1 MRSCA
6 VNESEIVWPWGMSD
20 TDPDPASR
28 PWVFKPQG
36 FLVVVL
42 AGTAEAERAGTAL
55 EAAGFPDVHR
65 RIYTGE
71 QVMDARRRFVAQQ
84 GAGRRLVEKL
94 TIDADVLQLF
104 IDYAESGRAFL
115 WIRVPKREDANRAIR
130 ALGGH
135 EVLHYR
141 YYGENS
147 VEDIHLS

>member
-6 VNESEIVWPWGMSD
+6 VADSEFDWPWGMSES
-20 TDPDPASR
+20 DPDPASR
-28 PWVFKPQG
+28 PWVFRPEG

-42 AGTAEAERAGTAL
+42 SDAHEAERASTAL
-55 EAAGFPDVHR
+55 GAAGVPDGHR

-71 QVMDARRRFVAQQ
+71 QVMDERQRFVAQQ

-115 WIRVPKREDANRAIR
+115 WVRVPRREDANRAIR
-130 ALGGH
+130 AMGGH
-135 EVLHYR
+135 QVLHYR
-141 YYGENS
+141 YYGDNS